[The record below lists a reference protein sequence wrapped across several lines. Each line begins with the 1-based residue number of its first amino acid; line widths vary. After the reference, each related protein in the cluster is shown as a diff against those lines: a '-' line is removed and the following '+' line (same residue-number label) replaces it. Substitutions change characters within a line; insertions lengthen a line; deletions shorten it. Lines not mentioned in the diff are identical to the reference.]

1 MTVES
6 EITNAGISAS
16 DVESVVDV
24 VRTMRIMQD
33 YLNDET
39 IHGVAGIMNPMLKLV
54 NSIASTDLVDVLER
68 GLQDPDLDR
77 ALISPP
83 RVGLYGLI
91 KEMGDED
98 LQKGI
103 GIALELLK
111 ALGRASEEV
120 GK

>member
-1 MTVES
+1 MTGEN
-6 EITNAGISAS
+6 EITNAGMTSA

-39 IHGVAGIMNPMLKLV
+39 IHGVAEIMIPMMKLV
-54 NSIASTDLVDVLER
+54 NGIASTDLVDVLER

-77 ALISPP
+77 ALITPP
-83 RVGLYGLI
+83 KVGLYGLL

-120 GK
+120 GR